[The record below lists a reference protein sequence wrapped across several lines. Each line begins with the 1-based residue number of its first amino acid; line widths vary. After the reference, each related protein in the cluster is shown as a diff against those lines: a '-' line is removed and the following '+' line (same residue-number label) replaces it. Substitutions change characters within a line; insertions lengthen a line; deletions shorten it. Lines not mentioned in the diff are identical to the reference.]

1 MRTTRNAIA
10 SISLLVSLAF
20 MCSSGLTAEL
30 KSDKPHLKDWFDA
43 EWFDN
48 LVKIPLLIDENSLW
62 YANLIAVN
70 TDDSG
75 TLQDGGICMVDN
87 NGATTIIFPDWKTGT
102 PWYD

>member
-1 MRTTRNAIA
+1 MRTIRNAIA
-10 SISLLVSLAF
+10 GISLLAILALI
-20 MCSSGLTAEL
+20 CSTSKSADL
-30 KSDKPHLKDWFDA
+30 KAKPHLKDWFDA

-48 LVKIPLLIDENSLW
+48 LVKIPLEIDENSLW

-70 TDDSG
+70 TDGSDVM
-75 TLQDGGICMVDN
+75 QDGGICMVDN